1 MKILFV
7 FECKD
12 TAYFWIDQ
20 EKSDFFD
27 VFLEKNV
34 IFHKKN
40 TKIQKKLVILQ
51 VF

>member
-20 EKSDFFD
+20 EKNDFFAF
-27 VFLEKNV
+27 FLEKIT

-40 TKIQKKLVILQ
+40 TISQKKLVILQ